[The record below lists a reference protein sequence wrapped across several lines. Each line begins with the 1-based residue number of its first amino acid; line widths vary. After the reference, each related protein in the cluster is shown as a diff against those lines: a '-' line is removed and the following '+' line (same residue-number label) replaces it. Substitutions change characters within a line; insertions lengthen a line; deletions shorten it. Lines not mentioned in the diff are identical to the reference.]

1 MKFTRTSRVQRGG
14 AKLVSL
20 LVWALIAIGVLFAVK
35 YFQDRNNDITIRLP
49 KVEVR

>member
-1 MKFTRTSRVQRGG
+1 MNITGTSPAPKGG
-14 AKLVSL
+14 AKLVPIL
-20 LVWALIAIGVLFAVK
+20 AWVLIAAGVLFAVK